1 MNQGTITNMLTLVIS
16 PVSGMEV
23 RIVLVTVLFLITT
36 LAPCVGC
43 P

>member
-1 MNQGTITNMLTLVIS
+1 MLTLVIS

-23 RIVLVTVLFLITT
+23 RIVLVTVLFLVTT
-36 LAPCVGC
+36 VALYVGC